1 MKSSF
6 VSTRITLAATL
17 FLTTIIITPWISY
30 DSINLAKFSILSIG
44 GSILCIHLLVFRKS
58 FLKKEYKPLA
68 VILSVFLIWQLI
80 AYFNSNMN
88 YIEGFFGV
96 DGRKTGILTYLFF
109 GVIFYVSC
117 VFSSQYQSRNFI
129 RILIISGI
137 LSTIYAIV
145 QILNLDPFNWNTPY
159 KPIFG
164 FFGNS
169 NFLASF
175 LGMSASA
182 SLALIL
188 KRGSSRMIRLTLIV
202 YIFSAV
208 FVIYKSESEQG
219 YFVFLTGL
227 LVTFYVFLKNS
238 QRFKKYQVG
247 YSLAVLSGF
256 LTVVLDIFQKAPWKS
271 ILYSPS
277 ISERGE
283 FWRAAIKMT
292 TDNPVTGVGLDGFRD
307 SYNRYRDISAA
318 TRDPWTRVTSAH
330 NVFLDISSGGGFPLL
345 ILYLL
350 IVFMVIKS
358 AIKVI
363 SSSTKPDLYFTALV
377 SAWFGYL
384 LQSIVSINH
393 LGIAIWGWAIGGAI
407 VGYDIKSKLITES
420 INSKTHSARN
430 ISIAFGLIIGLL
442 ISTPELVKDAQFRAA
457 LKSGNGNRI
466 LEIAQDWPQSMDRI
480 NITTGIFLENGLPK
494 QAAQITYFGLKYNP
508 DNFFGWRFLYS
519 NSGITIEEKTLALT
533 RMQELDPLNPD
544 LKS

>member
-6 VSTRITLAATL
+6 VSTKITLAATL

-30 DSINLAKFSILSIG
+30 DSINLAKFSILSVG
-44 GSILCIHLLVFRKS
+44 GSILCIQLLVFRKS
-58 FLKKEYKPLA
+58 FFKKEYKPLA

-80 AYFNSNMN
+80 AFFNSNLN

-109 GVIFYVSC
+109 GVIFYISC
-117 VFSSQYQSRNFI
+117 IFSSQDQSRNFI
-129 RILIISGI
+129 KILIVSGV
-137 LSTIYAIV
+137 LSTIYAFV

-202 YIFSAV
+202 YIFSAI

-227 LVTFYVFLKNS
+227 LVTVYVFLKNS

-247 YSLAVLSGF
+247 YSVAVLSGF

-292 TDNPVTGVGLDGFRD
+292 TDNPVTGIGLDGFRD

-350 IVFMVIKS
+350 IVFTVIKS

-420 INSKTHSARN
+420 INLKTQSARN
-430 ISIAFGLIIGLL
+430 ISVAFGLIIGLL

-466 LEIAQDWPQSMDRI
+466 LEIAQEWPYSMDRI

-494 QAAQITYFGLKYNP
+494 QGAQITYFGLKYNP

-519 NSGITIEEKTLALT
+519 NSGITIEEKTLALS